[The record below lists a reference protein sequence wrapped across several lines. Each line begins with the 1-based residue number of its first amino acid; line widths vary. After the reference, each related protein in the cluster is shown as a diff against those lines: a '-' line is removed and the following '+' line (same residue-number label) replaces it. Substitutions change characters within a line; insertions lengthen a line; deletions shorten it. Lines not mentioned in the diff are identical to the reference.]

1 MGTGAAGTGLR
12 GCATTAGSAGDT
24 GTAAR
29 TAVLLGLLVA
39 LGLSLRGA
47 IPGVRPGPQEP
58 PVDGEASLAGVVVLL
73 AASVL
78 IMAVALAAAFRKPVP
93 AAPSGGR
100 ELPLEGHGPKAR
112 LRRRLMLIAGGLASA
127 CLLALVLAT
136 FLNTTPAELGRQEPP
151 SPSVAA
157 DDGAPATVPPSAPRR
172 PERPDDRVLLYL
184 EVTTVALVAMT
195 LVGTVVTTVRGRRMR
210 REPTL
215 GPLLVAAA
223 GPASEPEPLVVA
235 AQRGLAEVADLR
247 RGPREAI
254 IACYAAMERALADS
268 PEVAPRDSDTPSEVL
283 ARAVANGVLGVDS
296 ASALV
301 ELFAEA
307 RFSRHVMTED
317 HREQAERLLRA
328 VLHELGRP
336 TATNRG
342 AS

>member
-1 MGTGAAGTGLR
+1 MGTGVR

-24 GTAAR
+24 GTAGR
-29 TAVLLGLLVA
+29 TAVLLGLLVV

-58 PVDGEASLAGVVVLL
+58 PADSAASLAGVVVLL

-78 IMAVALAAAFRKPVP
+78 IMAVALAASFRKPVP
-93 AAPSGGR
+93 SAPSGGR

-112 LRRRLMLIAGGLASA
+112 LSRRLLLIAGALALA
-127 CLLALVLAT
+127 WLLALVLAT

-151 SPSVAA
+151 SSSVAREG
-157 DDGAPATVPPSAPRR
+157 GAPATEPPSGQWR
-172 PERPDDRVLLYL
+172 PERPDERVLLYL

-210 REPTL
+210 REPDV
-215 GPLLVAAA
+215 GPLIVAAA
-223 GPASEPEPLVVA
+223 GSDSRPEPLVVA
-235 AQRGLAEVADLR
+235 AQRGLAEVSDLR

-268 PEVAPRDSDTPSEVL
+268 PDVAPRDSDTPSEVL
-283 ARAVANGVLGVDS
+283 ARAVQNRALRAGS

-301 ELFAEA
+301 GLFAEA

-317 HREQAERLLRA
+317 HREQAERSLRA
-328 VLHELGRP
+328 VLHDLRRP
-336 TATNRG
+336 ADTTAG
-342 AS
+342 A